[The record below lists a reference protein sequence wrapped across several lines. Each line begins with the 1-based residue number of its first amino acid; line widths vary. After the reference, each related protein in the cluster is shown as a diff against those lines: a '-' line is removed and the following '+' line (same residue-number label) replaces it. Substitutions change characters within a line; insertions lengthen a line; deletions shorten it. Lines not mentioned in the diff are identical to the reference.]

1 MSYQTIDTL
10 IINSGIDISSAVDK
24 IDAVFENEGLSLSL
38 NDTFWLEDFLEFDSP
53 ESGEYDIKARDE
65 AKAFLDRLKN
75 HRAGGTIS
83 YVDENMTLPIL
94 VAFTSLNDMDICA
107 IKMYVQSDIAELH
120 RKKFRLL
127 ITNIK
132 SEIGA
137 LAILQGSQLNPR
149 WDEEPL
155 IEAVLQGNTPRYT
168 EFILE
173 TEPRTNY

>member
-1 MSYQTIDTL
+1 MDTL

-24 IDAVFENEGLSLSL
+24 IDAVFENAGLSLSL
-38 NDTFWLEDFLEFDSP
+38 SDTFWLEDFLEFDSP
-53 ESGEYDIKARDE
+53 ESGEYDIETRDD
-65 AKAFLDRLKN
+65 AKAFLGRLKN

-83 YVDENMTLPIL
+83 YVDENMTLPVL

-120 RKKFRLL
+120 RNFFRLL

-132 SEIGA
+132 SEIDA
-137 LAILQGSQLNPR
+137 LAVLQGSQLNPR

-155 IEAVLQGNTPRYT
+155 VEAVLQGNTPRYS
-168 EFILE
+168 EFVLE
-173 TEPRTNY
+173 IGPKKNY